1 MSTLFTKIIAGEIP
15 GRFVWADDEVVAF
28 LSIGPIRPG
37 HTLVVPRAEIDHWI
51 DADDALLARLTAV
64 AKRIGAAQQAEWD
77 SPRVGTM
84 VAGFEVPHLH
94 VHVWPVWGLDDFSFA
109 AVDPDPSPEALD
121 EAAERLRARLTALG
135 HGDHVPADV
144 SSAG

>member
-28 LSIGPIRPG
+28 LSIGPIRQG
-37 HTLVVPRAEIDHWI
+37 HTLAVPRTEVDHWI
-51 DADDALLARLTAV
+51 DAEDVLLARLTSV

-84 VAGFEVPHLH
+84 IAGFEIPHLH
-94 VHVWPVWGLDDFSFA
+94 VHVWPVWDLDDFSFA
-109 AVDPDPSPEALD
+109 AVDPDPPAASLD
-121 EAAERLRARLTALG
+121 EAAERLRARLVAQG
-135 HGDHVPADV
+135 QGAHVPEDV